1 MRTKSVSA
9 AREQILRSIFVIRR
23 QRVILDR
30 DLAEMYAVP
39 TKVLIQAVK
48 RNASRFPADFMF
60 QLSSREFRNLRSQ
73 FVTSSLWGGRRTAPY
88 AFTEQ
93 GVAMLSTV
101 LHSRRAIAVN
111 IKIMRAFVRLRRM
124 MAEYKELGR
133 RIDDLEKHTDGQFE
147 MVFDAI
153 RALISA
159 DTKPKRRIG
168 YLLVGKPMH
177 SEGDKIRA

>member
-73 FVTSSLWGGRRTAPY
+73 IVISSLWGGRRTAPY

-101 LHSRRAIAVN
+101 LRSRRAIGVN
-111 IKIMRAFVRLRRM
+111 IEIMRAFVRLRRM
-124 MAEYKELGR
+124 IAEYEELGR
-133 RIDDLEKHTDGQFE
+133 RIEALEKRTDGQFE
-147 MVFDAI
+147 VVFDAI
-153 RALISA
+153 RALINVEA
-159 DTKPKRRIG
+159 KPKRRVG
-168 YLLVGKPMH
+168 YLTAGKPTP
-177 SEGDKIRA
+177 